1 MQEFR
6 HERYVFP
13 ALLAVLF
20 LGTVF
25 VFVTNGSG
33 DKAAPASGGASVT
46 APATTAGSAQR
57 TVTVKSGDNPT
68 SIAERAGITLDRLYE
83 LNPRLD
89 PGTLRPGQKLRLAR

>member
-1 MQEFR
+1 MQGSR

-20 LGTVF
+20 FGTLF

-33 DKAAPASGGASVT
+33 DKASPASGGASVT
-46 APATTAGSAQR
+46 APTTSAGPAR
-57 TVTVKSGDNPT
+57 RMVTVKSGDNPT

-89 PGTLRPGQKLRLAR
+89 PGSLRPGQKLRLAR